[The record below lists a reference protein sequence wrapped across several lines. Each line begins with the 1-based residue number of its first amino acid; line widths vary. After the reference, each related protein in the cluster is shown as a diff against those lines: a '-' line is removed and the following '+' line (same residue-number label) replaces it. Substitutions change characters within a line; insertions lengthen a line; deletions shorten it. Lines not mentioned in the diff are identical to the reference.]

1 MNAKQPQRANPQPVS
16 RPQAAPQAAPQAKA
30 QAKPQAA
37 PQLLPSIATRAK
49 AVAVAVVAVAVA
61 ATVFPAT
68 DDLTPAQDQA
78 RIDAFQAAIPLPL
91 ALVNL
96 ADPAER
102 QAALRSLALAPAETR
117 TLEHNLQTA
126 TERLVW
132 ITVFDDC
139 REDGDVVEIRSLR
152 YRREIPMVHA
162 PTPIAVPV
170 SAAEQ
175 AISLTGV
182 YDGGGGI
189 TVAIRL
195 NGQMVPVPRIR
206 PGQTLSIPITG
217 SGR

>member
-1 MNAKQPQRANPQPVS
+1 MNAKPQRATPQPVN
-16 RPQAAPQAAPQAKA
+16 RPQAA
-30 QAKPQAA
+30 PQAA

-49 AVAVAVVAVAVA
+49 AVAVIAVAAAVA

-78 RIDAFQAAIPLPL
+78 RIDAYQAAVPLPL

-102 QAALRSLALAPAETR
+102 EEALRSLGLTQAETR
-117 TLEHNLQTA
+117 TLEHNLQAA

-132 ITVFDDC
+132 LDVFDDC
-139 REDGDVVEIRSLR
+139 REDGDVVAIRTLR
-152 YRREIPMVHA
+152 YYREIPIVHA
-162 PTPIAVPV
+162 PTQIAVPV

-195 NGQMVPVPRIR
+195 NGQMVPVPRLR

>member
-16 RPQAAPQAAPQAKA
+16 RPQAKPQAKA

-49 AVAVAVVAVAVA
+49 AVAAAVVAGAVA

-91 ALVNL
+91 PLVNL

-102 QAALRSLALAPAETR
+102 QAALRSLRLTPAEVR
-117 TLEHNLQTA
+117 PLEYNLQTA

-139 REDGDVVEIRSLR
+139 REDGDIVEIRSLR
-152 YRREIPMVHA
+152 YRRDIPMVHA
-162 PTPIAVPV
+162 PTSIAVPV

-195 NGQMVPVPRIR
+195 NGQMVPVPRLR

-217 SGR
+217 IGR

>member
-1 MNAKQPQRANPQPVS
+1 MNAKPQRATPQPVS
-16 RPQAAPQAAPQAKA
+16 RPQAAPQAKPQATPQTKPQAK
-30 QAKPQAA
+30 

-78 RIDAFQAAIPLPL
+78 RVDAYQAAIPLPL
-91 ALVNL
+91 PLVNL

-102 QAALRSLALAPAETR
+102 QAALRSLGLAPAETR
-117 TLEHNLQTA
+117 TLEHNLQAA

-132 ITVFDDC
+132 LTVFDDC
-139 REDGDVVEIRSLR
+139 REDGDIVEIRSLR
-152 YRREIPMVHA
+152 YRREVPIVHA
-162 PTPIAVPV
+162 PARMAIPV
-170 SAAEQ
+170 SAHEQ
-175 AISLTGV
+175 AILLTGV

-189 TVAIRL
+189 TVAVRIEGRT
-195 NGQMVPVPRIR
+195 VPLPRIR

>member
-78 RIDAFQAAIPLPL
+78 RIDAYQAAIPLPL
-91 ALVNL
+91 PLVNL

-102 QAALRSLALAPAETR
+102 QAALRSLGLAPAETR

-139 REDGDVVEIRSLR
+139 REDGDIVEIRSLR

-175 AISLTGV
+175 AILLTGV

-195 NGQMVPVPRIR
+195 NGQLVPVPRLQ

-217 SGR
+217 SRR

>member
-1 MNAKQPQRANPQPVS
+1 MNAKPQRATPQPVN
-16 RPQAAPQAAPQAKA
+16 RPQAAPQAKPQT
-30 QAKPQAA
+30 KPQAA

-49 AVAVAVVAVAVA
+49 AVAVIAVAAAVA

-78 RIDAFQAAIPLPL
+78 RVDAYQAAIPLPL

-102 QAALRSLALAPAETR
+102 QAALRSLGLAPAETR
-117 TLEHNLQTA
+117 TLEHNLQAA

-139 REDGDVVEIRSLR
+139 REDGDIVAIRTLR
-152 YRREIPMVHA
+152 YYREIPIVHA
-162 PTPIAVPV
+162 PTQIAVPV

-195 NGQMVPVPRIR
+195 NGQMVPVPRLR

-217 SGR
+217 SR

>member
-16 RPQAAPQAAPQAKA
+16 RPQATPQAKP

-37 PQLLPSIATRAK
+37 PQLLPSMATRAK
-49 AVAVAVVAVAVA
+49 AVAAVVIAVAVA

-91 ALVNL
+91 PLVNL
-96 ADPAER
+96 AER
-102 QAALRSLALAPAETR
+102 QAALRSLGLAPAETR

-139 REDGDVVEIRSLR
+139 REDGDIVEIRSLR

-170 SAAEQ
+170 SAADQ

-195 NGQMVPVPRIR
+195 NGQMVPVPRLQ

-217 SGR
+217 SRR

>member
-1 MNAKQPQRANPQPVS
+1 MNAKPQRATPQPVN
-16 RPQAAPQAAPQAKA
+16 RPQAAPQAKPQT
-30 QAKPQAA
+30 KPQAA

-49 AVAVAVVAVAVA
+49 AVAAAVIAVAVA

-78 RIDAFQAAIPLPL
+78 RVDAYQAAIPLPL
-91 ALVNL
+91 PLVNL

-102 QAALRSLALAPAETR
+102 AEAVQSLGLTQAETR
-117 TLEHNLQTA
+117 TLEQNLQAA

-132 ITVFDDC
+132 ITAFDDC
-139 REDGDVVEIRSLR
+139 REDGDIVEIRSSR
-152 YRREIPMVHA
+152 YRREIPIVHA
-162 PTPIAVPV
+162 PTQIAVPV
-170 SAAEQ
+170 SADEQ
-175 AISLTGV
+175 AILLTGV

-189 TVAIRL
+189 TVAVRIEGRT
-195 NGQMVPVPRIR
+195 VPLPRIR

>member
-1 MNAKQPQRANPQPVS
+1 MNAKPQRANPQPVN

-37 PQLLPSIATRAK
+37 PQLLPSMATRAK
-49 AVAVAVVAVAVA
+49 AVAVAVVAVA

-91 ALVNL
+91 PLVNL

-102 QAALRSLALAPAETR
+102 QAALRSLGLAPAETR

-162 PTPIAVPV
+162 PTKIAVPV

-195 NGQMVPVPRIR
+195 NGQLVPVPRLQ

-217 SGR
+217 SRR

>member
-1 MNAKQPQRANPQPVS
+1 MNAKPQRATPQPVN
-16 RPQAAPQAAPQAKA
+16 RPQAAPQAKPQT
-30 QAKPQAA
+30 KPQAT

-49 AVAVAVVAVAVA
+49 AVAVIAVAAAVA

-78 RIDAFQAAIPLPL
+78 RIDAFQASIPLLLP
-91 ALVNL
+91 LVNL

-102 QAALRSLALAPAETR
+102 EEALRSLGLAPAETR
-117 TLEHNLQTA
+117 TLEHNLQAA

-139 REDGDVVEIRSLR
+139 REDGDIVAIRTLR
-152 YRREIPMVHA
+152 YYREIPIVHA
-162 PTPIAVPV
+162 PTQIAVPV

-195 NGQMVPVPRIR
+195 NGQMVPVPRLR

-217 SGR
+217 SR

>member
-1 MNAKQPQRANPQPVS
+1 MNAKPQRATPQPVN
-16 RPQAAPQAAPQAKA
+16 RPQATP

-49 AVAVAVVAVAVA
+49 AVAAAVVAVAVA

-78 RIDAFQAAIPLPL
+78 RIDAYQAAVPLPL

-102 QAALRSLALAPAETR
+102 EEALRSLGLTQAETR
-117 TLEHNLQTA
+117 TLEQNLHAA

-139 REDGDVVEIRSLR
+139 REDGDIVEIRSLR
-152 YRREIPMVHA
+152 YRREVPIVHA
-162 PTPIAVPV
+162 PARIAVPV

-189 TVAIRL
+189 TVAVRVEGRAVPLPRL
-195 NGQMVPVPRIR
+195 R
-206 PGQTLSIPITG
+206 PGQTLSIPIMG

>member
-1 MNAKQPQRANPQPVS
+1 MNAKPQRATPQPVN
-16 RPQAAPQAAPQAKA
+16 RPQATP

-49 AVAVAVVAVAVA
+49 AVAAAVVAVAVA

-78 RIDAFQAAIPLPL
+78 RIDAYQAAVPLPL

-102 QAALRSLALAPAETR
+102 EEALRSLGLTQAETR
-117 TLEHNLQTA
+117 TLEQNLHAA

-132 ITVFDDC
+132 LDVFDDC
-139 REDGDVVEIRSLR
+139 REDGDIVEIRSLR
-152 YRREIPMVHA
+152 YRREVPIVHA
-162 PTPIAVPV
+162 PARIAVPV

-189 TVAIRL
+189 TVAVRVEGRAVPLPRL
-195 NGQMVPVPRIR
+195 R
-206 PGQTLSIPITG
+206 PGQTLSIPIMG

>member
-1 MNAKQPQRANPQPVS
+1 MNAKPQRATPQPVS
-16 RPQAAPQAAPQAKA
+16 RPQAAPQAKPQATPQTKPQAK
-30 QAKPQAA
+30 

-49 AVAVAVVAVAVA
+49 AVAAAVIAVAVA

-78 RIDAFQAAIPLPL
+78 RVDAYQAAIPLPL
-91 ALVNL
+91 PLVNL

-102 QAALRSLALAPAETR
+102 QAALRSLGLAPAETR
-117 TLEHNLQTA
+117 TLEHNLQAA

-132 ITVFDDC
+132 LTVFDDC
-139 REDGDVVEIRSLR
+139 REDGDIVEIRSLR
-152 YRREIPMVHA
+152 YRREVPIVHA
-162 PTPIAVPV
+162 PARMAIPV
-170 SAAEQ
+170 SAHEQ
-175 AISLTGV
+175 AILLTGV

-189 TVAIRL
+189 TVAVRIEGRT
-195 NGQMVPVPRIR
+195 VPLPRIR

>member
-16 RPQAAPQAAPQAKA
+16 RPQAAPQAVP

-37 PQLLPSIATRAK
+37 PQLLPSMATRAK
-49 AVAVAVVAVAVA
+49 AVAAAVVAVAVA

-91 ALVNL
+91 PLVNL

-102 QAALRSLALAPAETR
+102 QAALRSLGLTPAETR
-117 TLEHNLQTA
+117 TLEYNLQTA

-152 YRREIPMVHA
+152 YRRDIPMVHA
-162 PTPIAVPV
+162 PTSIAVPV

-195 NGQMVPVPRIR
+195 KGQMVPVHRLQ

-217 SGR
+217 SRR

>member
-1 MNAKQPQRANPQPVS
+1 MNAKPQTQRATPQPVM
-16 RPQAAPQAAPQAKA
+16 RPQAAPQAAPQAK
-30 QAKPQAA
+30 PQAA
-37 PQLLPSIATRAK
+37 PQLSPSIATCAK
-49 AVAVAVVAVAVA
+49 AVAALVLAVAVA

-78 RIDAFQAAIPLPL
+78 RVDAYQAAVPLPL

-102 QAALRSLALAPAETR
+102 AEAVQSLGLTQAETQ
-117 TLEHNLQTA
+117 TLQTNLQSA

-132 ITVFDDC
+132 LTVFDDC
-139 REDGDVVEIRSLR
+139 REDGDIVAIRTLR
-152 YRREIPMVHA
+152 YYREIPIVHA
-162 PTPIAVPV
+162 PTQIAVPV

-195 NGQMVPVPRIR
+195 NGQMVPVPRLR

-217 SGR
+217 SR

>member
-1 MNAKQPQRANPQPVS
+1 MNAKPQRANPQPVN
-16 RPQAAPQAAPQAKA
+16 RPQAAPQATP

-49 AVAVAVVAVAVA
+49 AVAAAVVAVAVA

-78 RIDAFQAAIPLPL
+78 RVDAYQAAIPLPL
-91 ALVNL
+91 PLVNL
-96 ADPAER
+96 AER
-102 QAALRSLALAPAETR
+102 QAALRSLGLAPAETR
-117 TLEHNLQTA
+117 TLEHNLQAA

-132 ITVFDDC
+132 LTVFDDC
-139 REDGDVVEIRSLR
+139 REDGDIVEIRSLR
-152 YRREIPMVHA
+152 YRREVPIVHA
-162 PTPIAVPV
+162 PARMAIPV
-170 SAAEQ
+170 SAHEQ
-175 AISLTGV
+175 AILLTGV

-189 TVAIRL
+189 TVAVRIEGRT
-195 NGQMVPVPRIR
+195 VPLPRIR

>member
-16 RPQAAPQAAPQAKA
+16 RPQATPQAKPHA
-30 QAKPQAA
+30 EPQAA

-49 AVAVAVVAVAVA
+49 AVAAAVVAVAVA

-78 RIDAFQAAIPLPL
+78 RIDAYQAAIPLPL
-91 ALVNL
+91 PLVNL

-102 QAALRSLALAPAETR
+102 QAALRSLGLAPAETR
-117 TLEHNLQTA
+117 TLEHNLQAA

-132 ITVFDDC
+132 LTVFDDC
-139 REDGDVVEIRSLR
+139 REDGDVVAIHSRR
-152 YRREIPMVHA
+152 YHREIPMVHA
-162 PTPIAVPV
+162 PTQIAVPV
-170 SAAEQ
+170 SADEG

-182 YDGGGGI
+182 FDGGGGI

-195 NGQMVPVPRIR
+195 NGQMVPVPRLR
-206 PGQTLSIPITG
+206 PGQTISIPITG
-217 SGR
+217 SRR

>member
-16 RPQAAPQAAPQAKA
+16 RPQAKPQAKA

-78 RIDAFQAAIPLPL
+78 RIDAYQAAIPLPL
-91 ALVNL
+91 PLVNL

-102 QAALRSLALAPAETR
+102 QTALRSLGLAPAETR

-139 REDGDVVEIRSLR
+139 REDGDIVEIRSLR
-152 YRREIPMVHA
+152 YRRDIPMVHA
-162 PTPIAVPV
+162 PTSIAVPV

-195 NGQMVPVPRIR
+195 NGQMVPVPRLR

-217 SGR
+217 IGR

>member
-1 MNAKQPQRANPQPVS
+1 MNAKPQRANPQPVN

-68 DDLTPAQDQA
+68 DDLTQAQDQA
-78 RIDAFQAAIPLPL
+78 RVDAFQASIPLPL
-91 ALVNL
+91 PLVNL

-102 QAALRSLALAPAETR
+102 EEALRSLGLAPAETR
-117 TLEHNLQTA
+117 TLEHNLQAA

-132 ITVFDDC
+132 LTVFDDC
-139 REDGDVVEIRSLR
+139 REDGDIVEIRSLR
-152 YRREIPMVHA
+152 YRREVPIVHA
-162 PTPIAVPV
+162 PARIAVPV

-189 TVAIRL
+189 TVAIRVE
-195 NGQMVPVPRIR
+195 GQVVPLPRLR
-206 PGQTLSIPITG
+206 PGQTLSIPIMG

>member
-1 MNAKQPQRANPQPVS
+1 MNAKPQTQRATPQPVN
-16 RPQAAPQAAPQAKA
+16 RPQAAPQAKPQT
-30 QAKPQAA
+30 KPQAA

-49 AVAVAVVAVAVA
+49 AVAVIAVAAAVA

-78 RIDAFQAAIPLPL
+78 RIDAYQAVVPLPL
-91 ALVNL
+91 PLVNL

-102 QAALRSLALAPAETR
+102 QAALRSLGLAPAETR
-117 TLEHNLQTA
+117 TLEHNLQAA

-132 ITVFDDC
+132 LTVFDDC
-139 REDGDVVEIRSLR
+139 REDGDIVEIRSLR
-152 YRREIPMVHA
+152 YRRDIPMVHA
-162 PTPIAVPV
+162 PTSIAVPV

-195 NGQMVPVPRIR
+195 NGQMVPVPRLR
-206 PGQTLSIPITG
+206 PGQTLCIPITG

>member
-16 RPQAAPQAAPQAKA
+16 RPQAKPQAKA

-91 ALVNL
+91 PLVNL

-102 QAALRSLALAPAETR
+102 QAALRSLRLTPAEVR
-117 TLEHNLQTA
+117 PLEYNLQTA

-139 REDGDVVEIRSLR
+139 REDGDIVEIRSLR
-152 YRREIPMVHA
+152 YRRDIPMVHA
-162 PTPIAVPV
+162 PTSIAVPV

-195 NGQMVPVPRIR
+195 NGQMVPVPRLR

-217 SGR
+217 IGR